1 MSTPVS
7 PDPDPLRSDHQ
18 GVDDVASTPGAPTSP
33 GRDSTDVGPT
43 TGDGTGAVNVPDT
56 GPGPAAAD
64 VDQDVDR
71 EVDRDV
77 HLDGGSTD

>member
-1 MSTPVS
+1 MSTSAS

-18 GVDDVASTPGAPTSP
+18 GVDDVASSSGAPTSP
-33 GRDSTDVGPT
+33 GPDSSSVGPT
-43 TGDGTGAVNVPDT
+43 AGDGTGAVNEPDT

-64 VDQDVDR
+64 VDR
-71 EVDRDV
+71 EVDRDT